1 MNALPSPP
9 PRQQTSLLGK
19 LTAIGGFALFA
30 FFVNR
35 VGLED
40 VTAGIVRIGWGFLGI
55 LLLSGARFILRA
67 AAWLRCMPPGHGLG
81 LREIVAASLA
91 GDALGNLTPLSI
103 ALGEPVKALYLKD
116 RAPLSDTMPALA
128 VETLFY
134 TLSVV
139 VVIAAGGTT
148 LFVLVSPPAIEGL
161 VTAVPIVTFA
171 MLVVGLHWLLWNR
184 IPLASKIL
192 QTLARLPIASTFV
205 ARVERSALDIEQRV
219 HRDYPKDW
227 PRIIPVAALH
237 LAFHVLA
244 MAEIFLVL
252 WLISDQPPTL
262 LDAFVLEAVNRF
274 INVAF
279 KFVPMRIGVDEA
291 GTAFFSDLLAF
302 GATVGVT
309 MAIARKGRMLVWT
322 SVGVV
327 ALIRRGLSLTPFK

>member
-1 MNALPSPP
+1 MNALPTPP
-9 PRQQTSLLGK
+9 TRQQPSLVGILI
-19 LTAIGGFALFA
+19 AIAGFALFA
-30 FFVNR
+30 FFVIR

-40 VTAGIVRIGWGFLGI
+40 VAAGIVRIGWGFLGI
-55 LLLSGARFILRA
+55 LVLSGARFVLRG
-67 AAWLRCMPPGHGLG
+67 AAWLRCLPPGHGLG
-81 LREIVAASLA
+81 LRDIVTASLA

-116 RAPLSDTMPALA
+116 QAPLSNTMPALA

-161 VTAVPIVTFA
+161 VTAIPIVTLA
-171 MLVVGLHWLLWNR
+171 VLVIGVHWLLWKR

-192 QTLARLPIASTFV
+192 RSLAHLQIASTFV
-205 ARVERSALDIEQRV
+205 ARVEQYVLDIEQRV

-227 PRIIPVAALH
+227 LRIVSVAALH
-237 LAFHVLA
+237 LTFHALA
-244 MAEIFLVL
+244 IAEIFLVL
-252 WLISDQPPTL
+252 WLISDQPPTV

-291 GTAFFSDLLAF
+291 GTAFFSNLLAF
-302 GATVGVT
+302 GTTAGVT
-309 MAIARKGRMLVWT
+309 IAIARKGRMLVWT
-322 SVGVV
+322 AVGVA
-327 ALIRRGLSLTPFK
+327 ALLRRGLLLTPFK

>member
-1 MNALPSPP
+1 MNTLPTPP
-9 PRQQTSLLGK
+9 TRQQPNLAGTLV
-19 LTAIGGFALFA
+19 AIAGFALFA

-40 VTAGIVRIGWGFLGI
+40 VTAGSVRIGWGFLGI
-55 LLLSGARFILRA
+55 LVLSGARFILRG
-67 AAWLRCMPPGHGLG
+67 AAWLRCLPSGHGLG
-81 LREIVAASLA
+81 LRDIVTASLA

-116 RAPLSDTMPALA
+116 QAPLSNTMPALA

-139 VVIAAGGTT
+139 VVIAAGGAT
-148 LFVLVSPPAIEGL
+148 LFVLISPPAIEGL
-161 VTAVPIVTFA
+161 VTAVPIVTLA
-171 MLVVGLHWLLWNR
+171 ALVIGVHWLLWKR
-184 IPLASKIL
+184 IPLASKVL
-192 QTLARLPIASTFV
+192 RFVARIQIASTFV
-205 ARVERSALDIEQRV
+205 ARVEQYALDIEHRV

-227 PRIIPVAALH
+227 SRVTSVAVLH

-244 MAEIFLVL
+244 IAEIFLVL
-252 WLISDQPPTL
+252 WLISDQPPTV

-291 GTAFFSDLLAF
+291 GTAFFSNLLAF
-302 GATVGVT
+302 GTTAGVT
-309 MAIARKGRMLVWT
+309 IAIARKGRMLIWT
-322 SVGVV
+322 GVGVA
-327 ALIRRGLSLTPFK
+327 ALIRRGLLFTPFK

>member
-1 MNALPSPP
+1 MNSLPTPP
-9 PRQQTSLLGK
+9 TRQQPSLVGI
-19 LTAIGGFALFA
+19 LTAIAGFALFA

-55 LLLSGARFILRA
+55 LVLSGARFVLRG
-67 AAWLRCMPPGHGLG
+67 AAWLRCLPPRHGLG
-81 LREIVAASLA
+81 LQDIVTASLA

-116 RAPLSDTMPALA
+116 QAPLSNTMPALA

-139 VVIAAGGTT
+139 VVIAAGGAT
-148 LFVLVSPPAIEGL
+148 LFVLISPPAIEGL
-161 VTAVPIVTFA
+161 VTAVPIVTLA
-171 MLVVGLHWLLWNR
+171 ALVIGVHWLLWKR
-184 IPLASKIL
+184 IPLASKVL
-192 QTLARLPIASTFV
+192 RFVARLQIASTFV
-205 ARVERSALDIEQRV
+205 ARIEQYALDIEQRV

-227 PRIIPVAALH
+227 SRVTSVAALH
-237 LAFHVLA
+237 LTFHALA
-244 MAEIFLVL
+244 IAEIFLVL
-252 WLISDQPPTL
+252 WLISDQPPTV

-291 GTAFFSDLLAF
+291 GTAFFSNLLAF
-302 GATVGVT
+302 GTAAGVT
-309 MAIARKGRMLVWT
+309 IAIARKARMLVWT
-322 SVGVV
+322 GVGIA
-327 ALIRRGLSLTPFK
+327 ALIRRGLLLTPFK

>member
-1 MNALPSPP
+1 MKALPIPP
-9 PRQQTSLLGK
+9 TRQQPSLIGVLI
-19 LTAIGGFALFA
+19 AIGGFALFA
-30 FFVNR
+30 FFINR
-35 VGLED
+35 VGLVD
-40 VTAGIVRIGWGFLGI
+40 VTSGIVRIGWGFLGI
-55 LLLSGARFILRA
+55 LVLSGVRFILRG
-67 AAWLRCMPPGHGLG
+67 AAWLRCMPPGHGLR
-81 LREIVAASLA
+81 LQEVVAGSLA

-161 VTAVPIVTFA
+161 VTAIPIATLVVV
-171 MLVVGLHWLLWNR
+171 VVGLHWLLWKR

-192 QTLARLPIASTFV
+192 KTLGRLQTASTFV
-205 ARVERSALDIEQRV
+205 ARVERYVLDIEQRV
-219 HRDYPKDW
+219 HRDYPTDW
-227 PRIIPVAALH
+227 PRIVSVAVLH
-237 LAFHVLA
+237 LAFHALA
-244 MAEIFLVL
+244 IAEVFLVL
-252 WLISDQPPTL
+252 WLISDQPPTV

-291 GTAFFSDLLAF
+291 GTAFFSNLLAF
-302 GATVGVT
+302 GTTAGVT
-309 MAIARKGRMLVWT
+309 MAIVRKGRMLVWT
-322 SVGVV
+322 GVGVA
-327 ALIRRGLSLTPFK
+327 ALIRRGFSLNPSK